1 MGGPTVPL
9 LPNWCASYRVDICL
23 GLDWKAMMREWLIGL
38 GQPPALY
45 LSYLHA
51 RDPSDVSG
59 CITPFLS
66 LVNLSA
72 TSTRGQDVSL
82 HPGSDVSTSPTPSCY
97 TRSSTASIP
106 ASMIAGPD
114 HCVSCPNLTAYAH
127 TTHSNVYAHSPVFA
141 PVHNTTTNML
151 AHHCNS
157 VPVTSA
163 VIQGTSSNGFG
174 PPWSFLLW
182 SDSFR
187 GSRGPGFPFDDWIMT
202 GDNPHGCKCIT
213 AGKCHDPW
221 ESPMFKFERNE
232 KFSPWLTHYSLA
244 VVSLRAGSGKLGE
257 PEAELTGV
265 VEKIRK
271 PQGYKV
277 EVIAE

>member
-1 MGGPTVPL
+1 MSILVNGVHTSRVLTSTVSPVTVLSSDFVRSRFPLWPSSRFALTVNGGPHGSFTTELACFISPHL
-9 LPNWCASYRVDICL
+9 SVDICL

-45 LSYLHA
+45 QSYLHA

-72 TSTRGQDVSL
+72 TSTRGPDVSL
-82 HPGSDVSTSPTPSCY
+82 RPGSDVSASPSPSCY

-114 HCVSCPNLTAYAH
+114 HCVSRPNLTAYAH
-127 TTHSNVYAHSPVFA
+127 TTHSNAYAHSPAFA

-157 VPVTSA
+157 VPVTSG

-174 PPWSFLLW
+174 PPWSFLFW

-187 GSRGPGFPFDDWIMT
+187 GLRGPGFPFDDWYCTSIISL
-202 GDNPHGCKCIT
+202 NRQS
-213 AGKCHDPW
+213 DPG
-221 ESPMFKFERNE
+221 
-232 KFSPWLTHYSLA
+232 A
-244 VVSLRAGSGKLGE
+244 V
-257 PEAELTGV
+257 
-265 VEKIRK
+265 
-271 PQGYKV
+271 
-277 EVIAE
+277 